1 MNFIAAL
8 IGLLQALPKLIDLI
22 DRMSKQISVS
32 NYEGW
37 LSSVDKAVA
46 DLEASQSLKDKVN
59 AAKRLRDLTASAP
72 SSPS

>member
-1 MNFIAAL
+1 MNFITAL

-37 LSSVDKAVA
+37 LSNVDKAVA

-72 SSPS
+72 SNPS